1 MFIPRS
7 VLRYKLLFYA
17 IAFARLVLGLQLT
30 WPSPSLSLGLALY
43 RSTSLPLSVSLSP
56 SRSSSLVFSLTL
68 LYDYFRRSVA
78 HCRLPLTLNFPAAAD
93 PCPLALVPTPYLAP
107 ALFALFF
114 HFCFFGR
121 VKVVDSAYGPQ
132 KMSVKGEEAHWGFHR
147 REGEWGNVFPTPAN
161 CSHCSG
167 KLYQLLHRHQL
178 RLQLQLQLR
187 NRFSTVACSINL

>member
-147 REGEWGNVFPTPAN
+147 REGESPHSHTRKLLALLGQIVSIVAPPPAPA
-161 CSHCSG
+161 SAPAPAPEPV
-167 KLYQLLHRHQL
+167 LYCG
-178 RLQLQLQLR
+178 LQHKSL
-187 NRFSTVACSINL
+187 S